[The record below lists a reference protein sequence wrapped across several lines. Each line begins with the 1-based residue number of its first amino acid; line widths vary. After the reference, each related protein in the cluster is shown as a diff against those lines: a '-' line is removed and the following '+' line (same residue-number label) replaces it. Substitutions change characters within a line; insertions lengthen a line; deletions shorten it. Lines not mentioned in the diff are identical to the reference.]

1 MDHPPS
7 TSPDACSGREA
18 CLGRQI
24 YILFHLLMRECDTHA
39 LAIGLTTSKWLLLCA
54 VASEEGDP
62 TIGQLSDRS
71 MLSVQA
77 VSKMV
82 ALMESQGLLTRHSR
96 PGMGRSVYVR
106 LTPQGRAA
114 LARTD
119 ALATEIDSRLLAGLT
134 QHDTDRIAQDL
145 QRLIDNLAPAPS
157 AQKSEP
163 LPCETSA

>member
-1 MDHPPS
+1 MGRQ
-7 TSPDACSGREA
+7 TSSSADSCSGREA

-39 LAIGLTTSKWLLLCA
+39 HAIGLTTSKWLLLCA

-62 TIGQLSDRS
+62 TVGQLSDRS

-106 LTPQGRAA
+106 LTPQGQAT
-114 LARTD
+114 LAQTD
-119 ALATEIDSRLLAGLT
+119 ALATQIESRLLAGLT
-134 QHDTDRIAQDL
+134 TQDTDRISKDL
-145 QRLIDNLAPAPS
+145 QVLIDNLAPTPS
-157 AQKSEP
+157 APKSEP